1 MRLILVLLMLP
12 LLSFGQQMTE
22 PAEPIVEGDSSAIT
36 LEEATKEP
44 TAEEDQKDSDFK
56 PTEEISEDF
65 PISLPYDI

>member
-1 MRLILVLLMLP
+1 MLP

-22 PAEPIVEGDSSAIT
+22 PAEPLAKGDTSAINV
-36 LEEATKEP
+36 EETNKEQTKE
-44 TAEEDQKDSDFK
+44 EEQEDTDFK

>member
-1 MRLILVLLMLP
+1 MRLILVLLLLP

-22 PAEPIVEGDSSAIT
+22 PAEPIAKGDSSAIT

-44 TAEEDQKDSDFK
+44 TKEEDQKDSDFK